1 MQTNSPLNNLKPFL
15 IQYIFFICCAI
26 CPFIVNAQTSI
37 LTGKVTDEKTKEA
50 VQSAVVEVIGTQFK
64 TNTDANGNYKLSNL
78 PAGPIQVV
86 VTNIVYTDKIF
97 SLTVTPGQILVV
109 DIILTQKTIDLQGIV
124 ITPKKGKVG
133 TVNAVISETRNAK
146 AVISGISK
154 QQISLSQDNNAAQ
167 VVQRVPG
174 VTIIE
179 NRFVMIRGLSERY
192 NNVLI
197 NNVVAPSTEVD
208 KRTFSFDLI
217 PSSTIDRMLIFK
229 SGSPENP
236 GDFAGGI
243 IQLYT
248 NNLVEKNFT
257 ELSIGTG
264 VRVNTSFEP
273 YMQSK
278 GGSLDLLGFD
288 DGLRLLPLN
297 FPTTNTLISSS
308 RPSAVRESAG
318 RMLSNNWDVAQSIA
332 APDLKLG
339 LNIGR
344 KFLIGST
351 RISSITSFDISQN
364 YQKYTRDFSRYF
376 ELDPA
381 RPNELDKRFAFNDDI
396 YEKQN
401 RISLMSNW
409 SITFN
414 ARNKIK
420 FSNLFNQIGENE
432 TNLRQGNDFI
442 QTLGYRR
449 HYALG
454 YRSRSI
460 YTGQLDG
467 SHQISDRRNL
477 HWVMGGSFLLEN
489 EPDLRRFRTYSPGGN
504 SATPKSDFR
513 MITPPSS
520 NLFDASR
527 YYGRLSEY
535 AISHGLN
542 YTWLWKEEESGNRE
556 IKMGY
561 YIDYRDRTFDSR
573 FMSFLIP
580 GSVGSARKAELEA
593 FPLST
598 IFSAPNI
605 TTSNGYVLEEGTRPQ
620 DSYTASNLLNAAY
633 VSVTYPVNN
642 LTFSGGV
649 RAEYNIQQL
658 NSYRNLSS
666 VEVYNPILSV
676 LPFANFTLKTSEKGQ
691 LRLGYGRTVN
701 RPEFRELAPFN
712 FYDFELDAN
721 RVGEPGLKNAVI
733 DNIDLRY
740 EFYPRLSESISI
752 GAFYKYFNDPIEN
765 RGIITTELPT
775 FTYINAD
782 FATNYGVE
790 VEFRKSLDQVFDA
803 AFLKK
808 LQLNFNAA
816 YIISEVDLGSI
827 ASAQQRV
834 RPLQGQSP
842 YIINAILSY
851 NDLPNKLLLSTAY
864 NIFGPRIYIVGD
876 VNNPDIY
883 ELPRHS
889 LDLTLTKT
897 FKSFSLKMGVQDLLN
912 FRYRFTQDTDRNGKI
927 NDAVDAI
934 VFSFRRGSLFNTS
947 MVFKLGKN

>member
-1 MQTNSPLNNLKPFL
+1 MKTFLNRFAALL
-15 IQYIFFICCAI
+15 FFIFMSI
-26 CPFIVNAQTSI
+26 IVNGQTSI
-37 LTGKVTDEKTKEA
+37 LTGKITDGKTKE
-50 VQSAVVEVIGTQFK
+50 VLQSAVIEVKGMKFK
-64 TNTDANGNYKLSNL
+64 TITDANGNYRLTNL
-78 PAGPIQVV
+78 PAGKIEVM
-86 VTNIVYTDKIF
+86 VTNVSYADKQF
-97 SLTVTPGQILVV
+97 TLNVTPGQILVI
-109 DIILTQKTIDLQGIV
+109 DIELTLKAIELQGIV
-124 ITPKKGKVG
+124 VTPKKGKAG
-133 TVNAVISETRNAK
+133 TVNAVISETRNSK

-197 NNVVAPSTEVD
+197 NGVVTPSTEVD

-217 PSSTIDRMLIFK
+217 PSSSIDRMLIFK

-243 IQLYT
+243 IQLFT
-248 NNLVEKNFT
+248 NSLVEKNFT

-264 VRVNTSFEP
+264 IRAGTSFQP
-273 YMQSK
+273 HMQSR
-278 GGSLDLLGFD
+278 GGNLDLLGFD
-288 DGLRLLPLN
+288 DGSRLLPLN
-297 FPTTNTLISSS
+297 FPTTNTLVSSP
-308 RPSAVRESAG
+308 RPSVVRQSAG
-318 RMLSNNWDVAQSIA
+318 RLLSNNWDVAQSTA
-332 APDLKLG
+332 APDLKIG
-339 LNIGR
+339 LNFGR
-344 KFLIGST
+344 KFSIGST
-351 RISSITSFDISQN
+351 KLSFITSLDISQS
-364 YQKYTRDFSRYF
+364 YQKYTRDFFRYF
-376 ELDPA
+376 ELDPT
-381 RPNELDKRFAFNDDI
+381 RPNELDKRFAYTDDI
-396 YEKQN
+396 HEKQN

-432 TNLRQGNDFI
+432 TNLRRGNDFI

-467 SHQISDRRNL
+467 SHQLSDRRNL
-477 HWVMGGSFLLEN
+477 HWVLGGSFLLEN
-489 EPDLRRFRTYSPGGN
+489 EPDLRRFRTYAPAGN
-504 SATPKSDFR
+504 MATPKDGFR

-527 YYGRLSEY
+527 YFGRLSEF
-535 AISHGLN
+535 SVSNGLDF
-542 YTWLWKEEESGNRE
+542 TWLWKEGSTGDSE

-561 YIDYRDRTFDSR
+561 YIDYRNRTFDSR

-580 GSVGSARKAELEA
+580 GSVGATRKVELEA
-593 FPLST
+593 LPLSS

-605 TTSNGYVLEEGTRPQ
+605 STTNGYVLEEGTRPQ
-620 DSYTASNLLNAAY
+620 DSYTASNFLNAGY

-642 LTFSGGV
+642 LTLSGGV

-658 NSYRNLSS
+658 NSFRNLSS
-666 VEVYNPILSV
+666 VEVNNPILSV

-712 FYDFELDAN
+712 FYDYKFDAN
-721 RVGEPGLKNAVI
+721 RVGEPGLTNAVI

-790 VEFRKSLDQVFDA
+790 IEMRKSLDQVFSS

-808 LQLNFNAA
+808 LQLNLNAA

-851 NDLPNKLLLSTAY
+851 NDLPNKLLVSAAY

-889 LDLTLTKT
+889 LDFTLTKT

-927 NDAVDAI
+927 YDPVDAN

-947 MVFKLGKN
+947 FVFKLGKN

>member
-1 MQTNSPLNNLKPFL
+1 MKSAL
-15 IQYIFFICCAI
+15 IRLTLSLLVLCLSVTVQ
-26 CPFIVNAQTSI
+26 AQTSI
-37 LTGKVTDEKTKEA
+37 ITGKVTDEKTKEPI
-50 VQSAVVEVIGTQFK
+50 QSAVIEVKGKQFK
-64 TNTDANGNYKLSNL
+64 TTTDALGNYRLPSV
-78 PAGPIQVV
+78 PAGKIEISA
-86 VTNIVYTDKIF
+86 TNVGFADKIL
-97 SLTVTPGQILVV
+97 SLSVTPGQILVI
-109 DIILTQKTIDLQGIV
+109 DIELSTKTNELQGV
-124 ITPKKGKVG
+124 VVSASRGKAG
-133 TVNAVISETRNAK
+133 TVNAVISETRNSK

-154 QQISLSQDNNAAQ
+154 QQIALSQDNNAAQ

-174 VTIIE
+174 ITIIE

-217 PSSTIDRMLIFK
+217 PSSSIDRMLIFK
-229 SGSPENP
+229 SGSPEIP

-257 ELSIGTG
+257 EISIGTG
-264 VRVNTSFEP
+264 IRSGTTFQP
-273 YMQSK
+273 FMQSK
-278 GGSLDLLGFD
+278 GGNLDLLGLD
-288 DGLRLLPLN
+288 DGSRLLPLN
-297 FPTTNTLISSS
+297 FPTTNTIISSP
-308 RPSAVRESAG
+308 RPSLTRQRAG
-318 RMLSNNWDVAQSIA
+318 RLLPNNWDVTQTTAV
-332 APDLKLG
+332 PDLKIG
-339 LNIGR
+339 LNLGR
-344 KFLIGST
+344 KFSIGSAKV
-351 RISSITSFDISQN
+351 SMITSLDISQS
-364 YQKYTRDFSRYF
+364 YQNYTRDFFRYF
-376 ELDPA
+376 ELDPI
-381 RPNELDKRFAFNDDI
+381 RPNALDQRFAYTDDI

-401 RISLMSNW
+401 RISLMTNW
-409 SITFN
+409 AVTFN

-432 TNLRQGNDFI
+432 SNLRQGEDFI

-449 HYALG
+449 HYSLG

-467 SHQISDRRNL
+467 SHQLSDRRNL
-477 HWVMGGSFLLEN
+477 HWVVGGSFLLEN

-504 SATPKSDFR
+504 ATTPKTAFR

-527 YYGRLSEY
+527 YFGRLSEY
-535 AISHGLN
+535 SFSHGLD
-542 YTWLWKEEESGNRE
+542 YTWLWKEGATGNRE

-580 GSVGSARKAELEA
+580 GSVGAARKVELEGL
-593 FPLST
+593 PLAN

-605 TTSNGYVLEEGTRPQ
+605 TTTNGFVLEEGTRPQ
-620 DSYTASNLLNAAY
+620 DSYTASNFLNAGY

-642 LTFSGGV
+642 LIISGGV
-649 RAEYNIQQL
+649 RGEYNIQQM
-658 NSYRNLSS
+658 NSFRNLSR
-666 VEVYNPILSV
+666 VEVNNPIFSI

-712 FYDFELDAN
+712 FYDYKLDAN
-721 RVGEPGLKNAVI
+721 RVGEPGLRNAVI
-733 DNIDLRY
+733 DNLDLRY
-740 EFYPRLSESISI
+740 EFYPRLSESISV
-752 GAFYKYFNDPIEN
+752 GLFYKYFNDPIEN

-790 VEFRKSLDQVFDA
+790 VELRKSLDQVFNS

-808 LQLNFNAA
+808 LQLNLNAA
-816 YIISEVDLGSI
+816 YIISQVDLGSV

-842 YIINAILSY
+842 YIVNAILSY
-851 NDLPNKLLLSTAY
+851 NDLANKLLVSTAY

-897 FKSFSLKMGVQDLLN
+897 YNNFSLKMGVQDLLN
-912 FRYRFTQDTDRNGKI
+912 FKYRFTQDTDRNGKI
-927 NDAVDAI
+927 DDPVDAN
-934 VFSFRRGSLFNTS
+934 VFSFRRGSLFSTS
-947 MVFKLGKN
+947 IVFKLGKK

>member
-1 MQTNSPLNNLKPFL
+1 MKLSFKQSIFCLAILLFSL
-15 IQYIFFICCAI
+15 GIQ
-26 CPFIVNAQTSI
+26 AQTSI
-37 LTGKVTDEKTKEA
+37 ITGKVTDEKTKEA
-50 VQSAVVEVIGTQFK
+50 IPSALVEIKGKQFK
-64 TNTDANGNYKLSNL
+64 TTTDQYGNYRL
-78 PAGPIQVV
+78 PNVSVGNAEIV
-86 VTNIVYTDKIF
+86 VT
-97 SLTVTPGQILVV
+97 SLGFAVKTLSLSVTPGQILVI
-109 DIILTQKTIDLQGIV
+109 DITLSTKSNDLQGV
-124 ITPKKGKVG
+124 VVSSSKGKAG
-133 TVNAVISETRNAK
+133 TVNAVLSETRNSK

-154 QQISLSQDNNAAQ
+154 QQIALSQDNNAAQ

-174 VTIIE
+174 ITIIE

-217 PSSTIDRMLIFK
+217 PSSSIDRMLIYK
-229 SGSPENP
+229 SGSPEIP
-236 GDFAGGI
+236 GDFAGGV
-243 IQLYT
+243 IQLFT

-257 ELSIGTG
+257 ELSIGSGIRAAT
-264 VRVNTSFEP
+264 TFQP
-273 YMQSK
+273 FMQSK
-278 GGSLDLLGFD
+278 GGNLDLVGFD
-288 DGLRLLPLN
+288 DGSRLLPLN
-297 FPTTNTLISSS
+297 FPSTNTLNSST
-308 RPSAVRESAG
+308 RPSLTRQRAG
-318 RMLSNNWDVAQSIA
+318 RLLPNNWDVAQSTA
-332 APDLKLG
+332 VPDFKIG

-344 KFLIGST
+344 KFSIGSAKV
-351 RISSITSFDISQN
+351 SMITSLDISQS
-364 YQKYTRDFSRYF
+364 YQTYKRDFFRYF

-381 RPNELDKRFAFNDDI
+381 RPNALDKRFAYSDDVH
-396 YEKQN
+396 EKQN

-409 SITFN
+409 ALTFN

-420 FSNLFNQIGENE
+420 FSNLYNQIGENE
-432 TNLRQGNDFI
+432 TNLRQGEDFI

-467 SHQISDRRNL
+467 SHQLSDRRNL
-477 HWVMGGSFLLEN
+477 HWVLGGNFLLEN
-489 EPDLRRFRTYSPGGN
+489 EPDLRRFRTFSPNGN
-504 SATPKSDFR
+504 ASTPKDQFR

-527 YYGRLSEY
+527 YYGRLSEFSF
-535 AISHGLN
+535 SHGLD
-542 YTWLWKEEESGNRE
+542 YTWLWKKDESGNRE

-561 YIDYRDRTFDSR
+561 YVDYRDRTFDSR

-580 GSVGSARKAELEA
+580 GSVGSARKVELEGL
-593 FPLST
+593 PLAN

-605 TTSNGYVLEEGTRPQ
+605 STSNGYVLEEGTRPQ
-620 DSYTASNLLNAAY
+620 DSYTASNFLNAGY
-633 VSVTYPVNN
+633 VSVVYPVND

-649 RAEYNIQQL
+649 RGEYNIQQM
-658 NSYRNLSS
+658 NSFRNLSK
-666 VEVYNPILSV
+666 VEVNNPILSI
-676 LPFANFTLKTSEKGQ
+676 LPFANFTFKSSEKGQ
-691 LRLGYGRTVN
+691 LRFGYGRTVN

-712 FYDFELDAN
+712 FYDYKLDAN

-733 DNIDLRY
+733 DNLDLRY
-740 EFYPRLSESISI
+740 EFYPRLSESISV
-752 GAFYKYFNDPIEN
+752 GVFYKYFNDPIEN

-790 VEFRKSLDQVFDA
+790 VEMRKSLDQVFSSS
-803 AFLKK
+803 FLKK
-808 LQLNFNAA
+808 LQLNLNAA
-816 YIISEVDLGSI
+816 YIISQVDLGSV

-842 YIINAILSY
+842 YIVNAIISY
-851 NDLPNKLLLSTAY
+851 IDISKKLLVSTAY

-897 FKSFSLKMGVQDLLN
+897 FEVFSLKMGIQDILN
-912 FRYRFTQDTDRNGKI
+912 FKYRFTQDTNRNGKI
-927 NDAVDAI
+927 SDPSDAN
-934 VFSFRRGSLFNTS
+934 VFSFRRGSLFSTS
-947 MVFKLGKN
+947 IVFKLGKK

>member
-1 MQTNSPLNNLKPFL
+1 MLNNYSTFTMKFSLIRCTLTLFFSCVFL
-15 IQYIFFICCAI
+15 TIQ
-26 CPFIVNAQTSI
+26 AQTSI
-37 LTGKVTDEKTKEA
+37 LTGKVTDEKTKE
-50 VQSAVVEVIGTQFK
+50 VIKSAVVEVKGKQFK
-64 TNTDANGNYKLSNL
+64 TTTDVYGNYRLSNV
-78 PAGPIQVV
+78 PSGEIEII
-86 VTNIVYTDKIF
+86 VTNVGFANKIL
-97 SLTVTPGQILVV
+97 SLNVTPGQILVI
-109 DIILTQKTIDLQGIV
+109 DIELSSKVNELQGV
-124 ITPKKGKVG
+124 VVSSSRRKAG
-133 TVNAVISETRNAK
+133 TVNAVISEIRNSK

-154 QQISLSQDNNAAQ
+154 QQIALSQDNNAAQ

-174 VTIIE
+174 ITIIE

-217 PSSTIDRMLIFK
+217 PSSSIDRMLIYK
-229 SGSPENP
+229 SGSPEIP

-248 NNLVEKNFT
+248 NNLVENNFT

-264 VRVNTSFEP
+264 IRAGTTFQP

-278 GGSLDLLGFD
+278 GGNLDFLGID
-288 DGLRLLPLN
+288 DGSRLLPLN
-297 FPTTNTLISSS
+297 FPTTNTLISSP
-308 RPSAVRESAG
+308 RPSFIRQRAG
-318 RMLSNNWDVAQSIA
+318 RLLPNNWDVAQTTA
-332 APDLKLG
+332 APDLKIG
-339 LNIGR
+339 LNLGR
-344 KFLIGST
+344 KFSIGSAKVST
-351 RISSITSFDISQN
+351 ITYLDISQT
-364 YQKYTRDFSRYF
+364 YQNYTRDFFRYF

-381 RPNELDKRFAFNDDI
+381 RPDALDKRFAYMDDI

-409 SITFN
+409 AITFN

-432 TNLRQGNDFI
+432 TNLRQGEDFI

-467 SHQISDRRNL
+467 SHQLSDRRNL
-477 HWVMGGSFLLEN
+477 HWVLGGNFLLEN
-489 EPDLRRFRTYSPGGN
+489 EPDLRRFRTYSPNGN
-504 SATPKSDFR
+504 ASTPKSDFR

-535 AISHGLN
+535 SFSHGLD
-542 YTWLWKEEESGNRE
+542 YTWLWKEGSTGNRE

-580 GSVGSARKAELEA
+580 GSVGTDRKVELEA
-593 FPLST
+593 LPLST

-605 TTSNGYVLEEGTRPQ
+605 TTSNGFVLEEGTRPQ
-620 DSYTASNLLNAAY
+620 DSYTASNFLNAGY
-633 VSVTYPVNN
+633 VSVIYPINN
-642 LTFSGGV
+642 LTISGGI
-649 RAEYNIQQL
+649 RGEYNIQQM
-658 NSYRNLSS
+658 NSFRNLSS
-666 VEVYNPILSV
+666 VEVNNPIFSV
-676 LPFANFTLKTSEKGQ
+676 LPFANFTLKTSQKGQ
-691 LRLGYGRTVN
+691 LRFGYGRTVN

-712 FYDFELDAN
+712 FYDYKLDAN
-721 RVGEPGLKNAVI
+721 RVGEPGLRNAVI
-733 DNIDLRY
+733 DNLDLRY

-752 GAFYKYFNDPIEN
+752 GVFYKYFNDPIEN

-782 FATNYGVE
+782 FASNYGVE
-790 VEFRKSLDQVFDA
+790 VEFRKSLDQVFNS
-803 AFLKK
+803 AFLRK
-808 LQLNFNAA
+808 LQLNLNAA
-816 YIISEVDLGSI
+816 YIISQVDLGSI

-842 YIINAILSY
+842 YIVNAILSY
-851 NDLPNKLLLSTAY
+851 NDLPNKLLVSAAY

-897 FKSFSLKMGVQDLLN
+897 FNNFSLKMGVQDLLN

-927 NDAVDAI
+927 NDPVDAN

-947 MVFKLGKN
+947 VVFRLGKK